1 MGESWKWRVAT
12 KIRCVMRCLRDRF
25 SREICIE
32 GVCVKDWY
40 ESLKTCYNRIWQ
52 NGGETRYVV
61 LTILQCLSYTQA
73 LYHSIYWTNALYLLR
88 QCNYCTLWL
97 SQSLFIPL
105 VHSHYTSAISGI
117 TPQCNSPPLT
127 LSYISLE
134 NSRPLLLYPF
144 ETNYCSHS
152 RTHRT
157 ANACSSWSSLS
168 LSHLNKPIQLP
179 L

>member
-61 LTILQCLSYTQA
+61 LTIFQCLSYTQA
-73 LYHSIYWTNALYLLR
+73 LYWVCEILFCFYCHFEWMRWLFIGIVWDLVVIVQSVLSFCSWFCCDGGFIFPLSDGCSFIELVLRSVIFVICGLLR
-88 QCNYCTLWL
+88 MRIVFSSCSFWPCR
-97 SQSLFIPL
+97 LFGII
-105 VHSHYTSAISGI
+105 VH
-117 TPQCNSPPLT
+117 C
-127 LSYISLE
+127 
-134 NSRPLLLYPF
+134 
-144 ETNYCSHS
+144 C
-152 RTHRT
+152 
-157 ANACSSWSSLS
+157 
-168 LSHLNKPIQLP
+168 
-179 L
+179 